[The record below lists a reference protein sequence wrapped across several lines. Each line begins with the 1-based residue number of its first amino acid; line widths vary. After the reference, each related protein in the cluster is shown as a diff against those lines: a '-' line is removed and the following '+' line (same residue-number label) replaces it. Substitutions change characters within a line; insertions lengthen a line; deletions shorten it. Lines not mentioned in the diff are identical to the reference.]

1 MSGVG
6 WWILQNILVIILE
19 TRPIDW
25 VNIFEEF
32 FLNLKVLLLLLFKFV
47 VPVCKEMKSIMNP
60 SSVGISLIK
69 VRWD

>member
-6 WWILQNILVIILE
+6 WWILQNILVVILE